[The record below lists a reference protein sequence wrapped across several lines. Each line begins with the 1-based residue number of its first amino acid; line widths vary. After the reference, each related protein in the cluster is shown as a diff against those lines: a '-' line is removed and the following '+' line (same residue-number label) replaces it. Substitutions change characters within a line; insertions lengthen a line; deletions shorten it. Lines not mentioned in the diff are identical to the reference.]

1 MRHGLKKKHFGPING
16 MINMI
21 KKGVGHLSPAP
32 FLHALSVNI
41 AVLNAFEPEEQ
52 PDCTGR

>member
-1 MRHGLKKKHFGPING
+1 